1 MAQDLKKQT
10 VNSIVWNALDKVGF
24 QVVAFVVGLI
34 TLRLLTPRDF
44 GLVGALA
51 IFTALSN
58 LLTESG
64 FTSAMVR
71 RKENTDAE
79 YVAVLLFNVF
89 LSLVFYTV
97 LFVSAG
103 FIASY
108 YRMPELILLS
118 RFLFVSIIFNSF
130 GIVQTIVLTRTLS
143 FKKMSLSSLVSAV
156 VSGVATI
163 LMIVLGYGYWAL
175 AWQIVLQSVVRV
187 TMLWLLSD
195 WRPNAHPNFKVIKE
209 LFSFSFSLIGAS
221 LMNTFVRYIYNPIIG
236 RYFGEERLGYYS
248 ESYKFYFLPVNIV
261 SSTFSGVA
269 FPVLSKLNDE
279 EPRQLTYLRKMMR
292 MVAFGISP
300 ILFGAMACF
309 DNLVEVVLTDKWL
322 PIVPYFR
329 VLAVAGLVAPMHNMY
344 LNLMTV
350 RGVPKW
356 NFAMEVVRNVL
367 TLFSLLLFHDT
378 VEEMLWGFV
387 AANVISYCV
396 DLFFVRRV
404 VDYSIGNQLKDVF
417 PYWGLSLFMAA
428 GVWMVGWMAID
439 MMGWNVK
446 LALMLQLV
454 TGVILFVVPAKL
466 LGSNVLN
473 DICDMLLKKKSC

>member
-10 VNSIVWNALDKVGF
+10 VNSIVWNAFDKVGF

-71 RKENTDAE
+71 RKENTNAE
-79 YVAVLLFNVF
+79 YVAVLLFNAF
-89 LSLVFYTV
+89 LSLVFYTT
-97 LFVSAG
+97 LFFSAG

-108 YRMPELILLS
+108 YRMPELVHLS

-156 VSGVATI
+156 VSGVVTIVMI
-163 LMIVLGYGYWAL
+163 LMGYGYWAL
-175 AWQIVLQSVVRV
+175 AWQIVLQTVVRV
-187 TMLWLLSD
+187 SMLWILSD
-195 WRPNAHPNFKVIKE
+195 WRPKTRPDFKVIKE
-209 LFSFSFSLIGAS
+209 LFSFSLSLIGAS
-221 LMNTFVRYIYNPIIG
+221 LMNTYVRYIYNPIIG

-300 ILFGAMACF
+300 VLLGAMACF

-329 VLAVAGLVAPMHNMY
+329 VLVVAGMVAPLHNMY
-344 LNLMTV
+344 LSLMIV
-350 RGVPKW
+350 KGVPKC
-356 NFAMEVVRNVL
+356 NLTMEVIRNVL
-367 TLFSLLLFHDT
+367 IVLFLFLFHDSI
-378 VEEMLWGFV
+378 ENMLWGFV
-387 AANVISYCV
+387 AANVLSYCA

-404 VDYSIGNQLKDVF
+404 VDYTVLNQLKDVF
-417 PYWGLSLFMAA
+417 PYWLLSLFMSVVVWSVGYFMKDA
-428 GVWMVGWMAID
+428 GCSVLLTLLVQIV
-439 MMGWNVK
+439 MG
-446 LALMLQLV
+446 LV
-454 TGVILFVVPAKL
+454 FFIVPAKL
-466 LGSNVLN
+466 FGSNVLN
-473 DICDMLLKKKSC
+473 DICSMLKRNAN